1 MTVIITTHY
10 IEEAR
15 TANNVGFM
23 NNGHLLRQDNP
34 NKLMAEYECRSLEDV
49 FLNLCKEKKEGKS
62 YAKVMPKEN
71 GNYIKRSENKINVH
85 YCDSKERAI
94 NYRTSAVKSN
104 KLIDKDRMKAL
115 LLKNYIRSKRNPL
128 VFVIFYV
135 IPIISISF
143 ATMTIGPK
151 PQNIRIA
158 IHNAEPTPKLSQ
170 TFLNRIDK
178 VFVKEIY
185 YPDDK
190 SAIESVVRG
199 ENVFAMTFHHNF
211 TESFETRILY
221 PIDLNEQE
229 VEESKIKLFADM
241 SDTVVG
247 TYLYDYLLETF
258 QAFLM
263 DYSVSKGFNPITF
276 SMPVKFEKP
285 IYGVNDHSF
294 KDYVAPGILL
304 AISNTLPIVLSSFL
318 IIFEMKSGCL
328 DRAYVG
334 GVKPIEVMF
343 AHMLPIVLGII
354 LQVFVTMFLSFVI
367 FQTTLRGNALDVY
380 ILLFLQGVEGA
391 SIGLAMSLILPDEV
405 FAMVSCTSQITYQ
418 TTFVFTN
425 H

>member
-23 NNGHLLRQDNP
+23 NNGYLLRQANP
-34 NKLMAEYECRSLEDV
+34 NKLMEEYQCRTLEDV

-62 YAKVMPKEN
+62 ILKQKSIEN
-71 GNYIKRSENKINVH
+71 GNCVKSLDTNQLNGVH
-85 YCDSKERAI
+85 YRGNKERAI
-94 NYRTSAVKSN
+94 NYRTSAVKTN
-104 KLIDKDRMKAL
+104 KLIDRDHMKAL

-143 ATMTIGPK
+143 ATITIGPK
-151 PQNIRIA
+151 PQHIRIA
-158 IHNAEPTPKLSQ
+158 IHNAEPTPRLSQ

-178 VFVKEIY
+178 KFVKEIF
-185 YPDDK
+185 YPDDE
-190 SAIESVVRG
+190 SAIESVKRG
-199 ENVFAMTFHHNF
+199 ENVFAMTFHRNF

-221 PIDLNEQE
+221 PIDLNDQE
-229 VEESKIKLFADM
+229 VEESKIKLYTDM

-285 IYGVNDHSF
+285 IFGVNDHSF

-343 AHMLPIVLGII
+343 AHMLPIILGIFI
-354 LQVFVTMFLSFVI
+354 QVFLTMFLSFII
-367 FQTTLRGNALDVY
+367 FNTTLRGHPLDVY
-380 ILLFLQGVEGA
+380 ILLFLQGIEGA
-391 SIGLAMSLILPDEV
+391 SIGLAVSLILPDEV
-405 FAMVSCTSQITYQ
+405 FAMVR
-418 TTFVFTN
+418 
-425 H
+425 

>member
-1 MTVIITTHY
+1 MLICPPGVTVIITTHY

-23 NNGHLLRQDNP
+23 NNGYLLRQANP
-34 NKLMAEYECRSLEDV
+34 NKLMEEYQCRTLEDV

-62 YAKVMPKEN
+62 ILKQKSIEN
-71 GNYIKRSENKINVH
+71 GNCVKSSDTNHLNGVH
-85 YCDSKERAI
+85 YRGNKERAI
-94 NYRTSAVKSN
+94 NYRTSAVKTN
-104 KLIDKDRMKAL
+104 KLIDRDHMKAL

-143 ATMTIGPK
+143 ATITIGPK
-151 PQNIRIA
+151 PQHIRIA
-158 IHNAEPTPKLSQ
+158 IHNAEPTPRLSQ

-178 VFVKEIY
+178 KFVKEIF
-185 YPDDK
+185 YPDDE
-190 SAIESVVRG
+190 SAIESVKRG
-199 ENVFAMTFHHNF
+199 ENVFAMTFHRNF

-221 PIDLNEQE
+221 PIDLNDQE
-229 VEESKIKLFADM
+229 VEESKIKLYTDM

-285 IYGVNDHSF
+285 IFGVNDHSF

-343 AHMLPIVLGII
+343 AHMLPIILGIFI
-354 LQVFVTMFLSFVI
+354 QVFLTMFLSFII
-367 FQTTLRGNALDVY
+367 FNTTLRGHPLDVY
-380 ILLFLQGVEGA
+380 ILLFLQGIEGA
-391 SIGLAMSLILPDEV
+391 SIGLAVSLILPDEV
-405 FAMVSCTSQITYQ
+405 FAMVR
-418 TTFVFTN
+418 
-425 H
+425 